1 MTTRKRTKRTRRG
14 VKAVGQVQGVPGP
27 LILATDAAVDR
38 SCLGVGFLA
47 TSGHYGLQGHP
58 YGQET
63 SGVHRAAVAELRA
76 VWCALDHLHST
87 GTPSNLPIEVHLDSF
102 HALTFLQ
109 EWAHGGSR
117 MPDGYLLWRQSGAVP
132 TLERLRQTVALR
144 ATTLTFRHEQ
154 GHAGNTLN
162 EAADTLAKLALRC
175 SNGLIPQDL
184 PAGLARRYAEQNL
197 AAYLQELPGAGGS
210 AST

>member
-1 MTTRKRTKRTRRG
+1 MTTRKKTKRTRRG

-27 LILATDAAVDR
+27 LVLATDAAVDR

-76 VWCALDHLHST
+76 VWCALDHLQSA
-87 GTPSNLPIEVHLDSF
+87 GIPSSLAIEVRLDSI
-102 HALTFLQ
+102 HALTFLR
-109 EWAHGGSR
+109 EWAQGGNR

-144 ATTLTFRHEQ
+144 STTLTFRHEQ
-154 GHAGNTLN
+154 GHVGNPLN

-175 SNGLIPQDL
+175 SNGLIPPDL
-184 PAGLARRYAEQNL
+184 PAGLARRYAERDL
-197 AAYLQELPGAGGS
+197 AAYQQ
-210 AST
+210 